1 MRRTI
6 LIIDDEDSI
15 REVVK
20 VTLEVLSGWTALTAS
35 SAREGLTMAASEMP
49 DAILLDVMMPDT
61 DGFQTLQALQANPAT
76 RAIPVVML
84 TAKVKAGDTRMVQPD
99 GVKGIIIKPFDP
111 LRLAR
116 QISQAVGW

>member
-1 MRRTI
+1 VHRKI

-35 SAREGLTMAASEMP
+35 SARQGITMAAAELP
-49 DAILLDVMMPDT
+49 DAILLDVMMPDM

-76 RAIPVVML
+76 RSIPVVML
-84 TAKVKAGDTRMVQPD
+84 TAKVKTGDARTARPD
-99 GVKGIIIKPFDP
+99 GAKGVIVKPFNP
-111 LRLAR
+111 LRLAG
-116 QISQAVGW
+116 QISQALGW